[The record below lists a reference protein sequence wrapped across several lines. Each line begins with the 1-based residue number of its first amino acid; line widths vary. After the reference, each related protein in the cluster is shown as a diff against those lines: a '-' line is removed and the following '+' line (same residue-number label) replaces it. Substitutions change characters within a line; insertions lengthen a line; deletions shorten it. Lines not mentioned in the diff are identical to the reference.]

1 MGISRCQQSMKGIL
15 WKIDCQ
21 LIANEGGG
29 EGHKTIT
36 ESFRGDQVNFI
47 VTKPRFSVIP
57 FILTF
62 VSQANTRFRSPS
74 LRIWSKLQSDK

>member
-1 MGISRCQQSMKGIL
+1 MKGIL
-15 WKIDCQ
+15 WKIDSQ
-21 LIANEGGG
+21 LVANEGGGVG

-36 ESFRGDQVNFI
+36 ESFRGHQGNFI
-47 VTKPRFSVIP
+47 VTKPRSSVIA
-57 FILTF
+57 FIETF